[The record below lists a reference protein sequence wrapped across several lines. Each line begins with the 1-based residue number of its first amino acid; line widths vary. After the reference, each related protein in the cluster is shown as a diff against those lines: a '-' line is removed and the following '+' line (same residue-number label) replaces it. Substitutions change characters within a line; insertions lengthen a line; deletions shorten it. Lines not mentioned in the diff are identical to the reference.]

1 MPAGDACGMPAGDAC
16 GMPAVCRHPARD
28 ACGLR
33 RHPPAGIH
41 FLSTC
46 QQNQENAWMPAEEKA
61 LQGSKSFY
69 SGRHPGILSKMLAG
83 ASKMDACRRMPAH
96 PAGIRW
102 RMPAG
107 LQASRRH
114 PAGIPQASR
123 RHPLQDACRPA
134 GIPQRTPVAKDRKQ
148 KMCPGVGDEH
158 RCVSERWEHAAVQRW
173 PRESPEAGGWVG
185 GKEKGAPPARA
196 CSSISLRCGRHA
208 PGSSPRA
215 VGGWERGGWAAKPRQ
230 YYFVRRPVVRRS
242 FNAEREG
249 RPVPPSALK
258 EALWTGILT
267 KKY

>member
-1 MPAGDACGMPAGDAC
+1 M
-16 GMPAVCRHPARD
+16 
-28 ACGLR
+28 
-33 RHPPAGIH
+33 
-41 FLSTC
+41 
-46 QQNQENAWMPAEEKA
+46 
-61 LQGSKSFY
+61 
-69 SGRHPGILSKMLAG
+69 
-83 ASKMDACRRMPAH
+83 
-96 PAGIRW
+96 
-102 RMPAG
+102 
-107 LQASRRH
+107 
-114 PAGIPQASR
+114 
-123 RHPLQDACRPA
+123 
-134 GIPQRTPVAKDRKQ
+134 
-148 KMCPGVGDEH
+148 
-158 RCVSERWEHAAVQRW
+158 QRW

-267 KKY
+267 KTY